1 MSNHLREPDDR
12 RTTEPARSSISE
24 QLTRQSVVPM
34 DCTIPPDMTIA
45 QWRRARS
52 SRPRPKRRHSARL
65 LAGAARL
72 VSRPAAQ
79 CDHLHDSTTRYDRD
93 RKVLTFL
100 LVCPVC
106 HTEKVVETQ
115 RYEPRF
121 EPSSVRPLIVRAD
134 ERPMRL
140 AA

>member
-1 MSNHLREPDDR
+1 MSDHLREPDDR
-12 RTTEPARSSISE
+12 RRTARSSISE

-34 DCTIPPDMTIA
+34 ECTIPPELTIA
-45 QWRRARS
+45 QWRRQRS
-52 SRPRPKRRHSARL
+52 SGLRPKRRHSARL

-72 VSRPAAQ
+72 VARPAAQ
-79 CDHLHDSTTRYDRD
+79 RDHLHDSTTRYDHD

-106 HTEKVVETQ
+106 GTEKVVETK

-121 EPSSVRPLIVRAD
+121 EPSPVRPLIVRAD
-134 ERPMRL
+134 EQPLRR

>member
-1 MSNHLREPDDR
+1 MSDHLRQPDDR
-12 RTTEPARSSISE
+12 RRTVRSSISE

-34 DCTIPPDMTIA
+34 DCTIPPEMTIA
-45 QWRRARS
+45 QWRRQRS
-52 SRPRPKRRHSARL
+52 SGLQRKRRHSARL
-65 LAGAARL
+65 VAGAARL

-79 CDHLHDSTTRYDRD
+79 CDHVHESTTRYDHG

-106 HTEKVVETQ
+106 GTEKVVETQ

-121 EPSSVRPLIVRAD
+121 EPSPVRPLIVRAD
-134 ERPMRL
+134 QRPLRR

>member
-12 RTTEPARSSISE
+12 RMTEPARSSISE

-34 DCTIPPDMTIA
+34 ECTIPPGMTIA
-45 QWRRARS
+45 QWRRERS
-52 SRPRPKRRHSARL
+52 PRPRPKRRHSARL

-121 EPSSVRPLIVRAD
+121 EPSLVRPLIVRTD
-134 ERPMRL
+134 ERPMRI